1 MLVFEEKRKPEYSEI
16 NLSEQKRE
24 RTTSSTHIW
33 CRRLDLTTLVRGK
46 CSRYCAILVPPPLS
60 EIEVNLYCE
69 HEYRD
74 WPINVGCA
82 LAPVKSSSYNFQY
95 FSQYQHLP
103 STNICIHQ
111 PAPSIVVNCEQESLQ
126 SASWRRDLCS
136 QSNIKATVVY
146 FFTFKHEET
155 VVSKTKDKQ

>member
-1 MLVFEEKRKPEYSEI
+1 MLKFVLHLQLQCFFVCHFWLNWDLKMLVFEEKRKPEYSEI

-46 CSRYCAILVPPPLS
+46 CSRYCAILVPPPPPLS

-111 PAPSIVVNCEQESLQ
+111 PGDPPVFL
-126 SASWRRDLCS
+126 
-136 QSNIKATVVY
+136 
-146 FFTFKHEET
+146 
-155 VVSKTKDKQ
+155 TKGPLLTG

>member
-1 MLVFEEKRKPEYSEI
+1 MHLYLLCLFVYHFWLNWDLKMLVFEEKRKPKYSEI

-46 CSRYCAILVPPPLS
+46 CSHHRAILPPRPPS
-60 EIEVNLYCE
+60 ETEVNFYCE

-82 LAPVKSSSYNFQY
+82 LVPVKSSNI
-95 FSQYQHLP
+95 LAN
-103 STNICIHQ
+103 TNICLLPIF
-111 PAPSIVVNCEQESLQ
+111 VFTNQETRQ
-126 SASWRRDLCS
+126 SSWQRDPCS
-136 QSNIKATVVY
+136 QSNIKATVVLN
-146 FFTFKHEET
+146 
-155 VVSKTKDKQ
+155 

>member
-1 MLVFEEKRKPEYSEI
+1 MHLYLLCLFVYHFWLNWDLKMLVFEEKRKPKYSEI

-46 CSRYCAILVPPPLS
+46 CSHHCAILVPPAPPPPPPPPPPS
-60 EIEVNLYCE
+60 ETEVNFYCE

-82 LAPVKSSSYNFQY
+82 LVPVKSSNI
-95 FSQYQHLP
+95 LAN
-103 STNICIHQ
+103 TNICLLPIF
-111 PAPSIVVNCEQESLQ
+111 VFTNQETGQ
-126 SASWRRDLCS
+126 SS
-136 QSNIKATVVY
+136 
-146 FFTFKHEET
+146 
-155 VVSKTKDKQ
+155 